1 MNKVGLALAIS
12 IIVSVFNIAK
22 ADDEAQTE
30 MRLNPEIEESQN
42 KARESYPFLKLDAN
56 RIEMNGDDWSDLAAR
71 FAAARDSDH
80 TFSLVY
86 LGDSHIQADFG
97 GAVLRSRM
105 TNAAGS
111 AGRGLIIPFKL
122 AGTNQ
127 PADYG
132 VHLHS
137 AFLSAKLLKMPWAV
151 EMPFTGIGI
160 QPTTSRPRFEVWAE
174 EPFNQIRPHYRG
186 EAPKVFGTRDLSL
199 SKSVDFTATDSI
211 ITLSRPTHK
220 ALIEFENASKTIF
233 GGFELLNGK
242 NGVLVHSIGNN
253 GATYSSYANIDH
265 FGTQLTAL
273 NPDLV
278 VIALGTNEAFGNIS
292 EETLE
297 NDIDN
302 LIDAIRRHNPTAH
315 FLLVAPTECYR
326 RTYRRRKGR
335 RRVSGTVVNT
345 KVARIPNVIKRYA
358 DDKGTPFYDT
368 YTIAG
373 GAGAAAK
380 MKNSKILGTDGVHFT
395 AGGYRLWGSLL
406 ADAII
411 SQLNNHTQP
420 SSNQEYIHE

>member
-137 AFLSAKLLKMPWAV
+137 AF
-151 EMPFTGIGI
+151 PFL
-160 QPTTSRPRFEVWAE
+160 
-174 EPFNQIRPHYRG
+174 H
-186 EAPKVFGTRDLSL
+186 L
-199 SKSVDFTATDSI
+199 
-211 ITLSRPTHK
+211 
-220 ALIEFENASKTIF
+220 
-233 GGFELLNGK
+233 
-242 NGVLVHSIGNN
+242 
-253 GATYSSYANIDH
+253 
-265 FGTQLTAL
+265 
-273 NPDLV
+273 
-278 VIALGTNEAFGNIS
+278 
-292 EETLE
+292 
-297 NDIDN
+297 
-302 LIDAIRRHNPTAH
+302 
-315 FLLVAPTECYR
+315 
-326 RTYRRRKGR
+326 
-335 RRVSGTVVNT
+335 
-345 KVARIPNVIKRYA
+345 
-358 DDKGTPFYDT
+358 
-368 YTIAG
+368 
-373 GAGAAAK
+373 
-380 MKNSKILGTDGVHFT
+380 
-395 AGGYRLWGSLL
+395 
-406 ADAII
+406 
-411 SQLNNHTQP
+411 
-420 SSNQEYIHE
+420 